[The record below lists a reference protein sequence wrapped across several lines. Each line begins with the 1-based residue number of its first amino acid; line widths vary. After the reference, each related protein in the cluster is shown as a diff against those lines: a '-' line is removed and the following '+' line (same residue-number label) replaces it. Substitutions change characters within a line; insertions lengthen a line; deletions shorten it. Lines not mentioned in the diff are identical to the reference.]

1 MSHRYRRF
9 SLPVL
14 FLRLVLILPL
24 LRTNS
29 VLYCPPFIQSP
40 TCLSES
46 HPISSFPSPAISTL
60 FPYIRAKPTLQVTER
75 IALYENRPHFSL
87 ATLLLPQ
94 IAVPNGKGDPIWRP
108 NVYLTKKAIN
118 HDCFRDM
125 LSLSQ
130 QNELHCS
137 RFHEPSLLQWA

>member
-9 SLPVL
+9 FLMPFLRPVL
-14 FLRLVLILPL
+14 IPPFLRS
-24 LRTNS
+24 NS
-29 VLYCPPFIQSP
+29 VLYCPPLSNLP
-40 TCLSES
+40 TLYPS
-46 HPISSFPSPAISTL
+46 HTQYLPRTSPAISTL

-94 IAVPNGKGDPIWRP
+94 IAVPNGKGDPIGRP

-130 QNELHCS
+130 QNGLHCS
-137 RFHEPSLLQWA
+137 RFRQPSLLRWA